1 MRKVVIFAAGI
12 HSGGGLTLLKNII
25 ESWDDQGYSELF
37 LDERSKLL
45 LDVNQLD
52 KFDSIFWIKH
62 SFFGRINAYFRLSR
76 TSTDS
81 TTTLCL
87 NNLPPIFKCEGYT
100 VTFLQNIHIIQ
111 KLSSDDWDLFS
122 RLKNLLEKT
131 VFYIFSNNVNE
142 YIVQTM
148 SMKKRLK
155 KLSKS
160 CFSFKKSKITVMPF
174 FKSLNINPSLKLDSK
189 KQEIDFLYIADSQ
202 PHKNHKN
209 LFKAWVYMSEKGLY
223 PNLSL
228 TIPIS
233 NKKIND
239 EINDLISFGLN
250 IRNYGLVEY
259 ANIGDLFEASRA
271 LIYPSLQESFGL
283 PLVEASSMALPIIA
297 SDLDYVFDVCE
308 PDYVF
313 NPNCH
318 KSIARAV
325 MRFLNKGETIQKII
339 EPKEFVEYIHLTS
352 IKNLNERR

>member
-12 HSGGGLTLLKNII
+12 HSGGGLTLLNNII

-76 TSTDS
+76 SSTDS

-87 NNLPPIFKCEGYT
+87 NNLPPIFKCAGYT

-111 KLSSDDWDLFS
+111 KLSSDDWDLLS
-122 RLKNLLEKT
+122 RLKNLLEKM

-148 SMKKRLK
+148 SMKKRLN

-160 CFSFKKSKITVMPF
+160 CFSIKKPKITVMPF
-174 FKSLNINPSLKLDSK
+174 FKSLNINPNLKLDSK

-209 LFKAWVYMSEKGLY
+209 LFKAWVYMS
-223 PNLSL
+223 
-228 TIPIS
+228 
-233 NKKIND
+233 KKVYIQ
-239 EINDLISFGLN
+239 
-250 IRNYGLVEY
+250 
-259 ANIGDLFEASRA
+259 
-271 LIYPSLQESFGL
+271 IYLLQF
-283 PLVEASSMALPIIA
+283 
-297 SDLDYVFDVCE
+297 
-308 PDYVF
+308 
-313 NPNCH
+313 
-318 KSIARAV
+318 
-325 MRFLNKGETIQKII
+325 Q
-339 EPKEFVEYIHLTS
+339 
-352 IKNLNERR
+352 